1 MRTLVYLYP
10 VYCLIIYNI
19 SCLIHVNFCILFQI
33 GESVFLLFLVE
44 IKSRMENLPL
54 TCGYLTIFDQ
64 PSFANCYFYKCTS
77 PMMFPC
83 KYILVL
89 IFSILYAA
97 LFITD
102 QVYCILLDFWRLQRG
117 LVQIHRLAWL

>member
-10 VYCLIIYNI
+10 VYCLIIYSI
-19 SCLIHVNFCILFQI
+19 SFLIHVNFCILFQI

-44 IKSRMENLPL
+44 IKSQMENLPL
-54 TCGYLTIFDQ
+54 TCGYLTIFDHS
-64 PSFANCYFYKCTS
+64 SFANCYFYKCTN